1 MPFFK
6 CYVRSVPVAPT
17 APGKN
22 DNKVNPHVSYE
33 KGAFGVMLF
42 VEKDT
47 DSALSVQ
54 NKRRFFIFGHLRRDM
69 KILENEIE

>member
-1 MPFFK
+1 
-6 CYVRSVPVAPT
+6 
-17 APGKN
+17 
-22 DNKVNPHVSYE
+22 
-33 KGAFGVMLF
+33 MLF

-54 NKRRFFIFGHLRRDM
+54 DKRRFFIFGHLRRDM